1 MKQREMILTR
11 MEASVRDFVSERPDA
26 NYNAITERFG
36 TPEQIVT
43 TCLEEIDGHELARE
57 LNSRRKIVRIVL
69 TTAVIMV
76 SLWAVVV
83 FSALAEH
90 SSRSDSYFVEQ
101 IVYETEIPDI
111 SEGE

>member
-11 MEASVRDFVSERPDA
+11 MEASVRGFVTETPDA
-26 NYNAITERFG
+26 DYNIIAERFG

-43 TCLEEIDGHELARE
+43 TYLEEMDGQELERE
-57 LNSRRKIVRIVL
+57 LNSRRKIVRIAL
-69 TTAVIMV
+69 TTAIIMV
-76 SLWAVVV
+76 SLWAGVVI
-83 FSALAEH
+83 SALAEH